1 MNSFALVD
9 HLGWV
14 LIHSLWQF
22 TAISLVAGLIVW
34 MLRRSTSTAR
44 YAVWVIA
51 MGWAVTA
58 PGVTWMVLPLEEP
71 AVAAA
76 IPQADDLAIFPV
88 PAEPVA
94 EAPPLPAD
102 VTLVGDVVPVNAVVS
117 EPLQVAAVPIT
128 ETISRP
134 TWSETLTAILHPWMA
149 WIVAGWCA
157 GVGLC
162 SLRPLL
168 GWHMLWR
175 LRTVGVAPVSD
186 DIRTALRRVSD
197 RLRLRQTVQVLQSTL
212 SQVPVVV
219 GYLRPVILLPV
230 SLLTNMPPSQLEA
243 ILAHELAH
251 IRRHDF
257 IVNLLQTLVE
267 TLFFYHPAVWWLS
280 RQIRVEREHCC
291 DDLVVAALDNRVEYG
306 RALLAI
312 EELRGERTL
321 LVLGAHDGSLL
332 SRIRRIVGFHADRTA
347 SSPWMSLVFVTC
359 LFSVIGLVS
368 VLGWTAS
375 AENQPD
381 TAIEIIDN
389 DESDVKKTLE
399 PPKPVIAEWSEN
411 RSIEFVGITKNTAP
425 AKDGWLP
432 SGLPMGDV
440 PNWKSTIVLH
450 GGNTSSSFTEGKPH
464 PEPDADAIDFLFR
477 FRGLKAQPSLTF
489 ELPTRSSSYSN
500 LPVQNPHEL
509 RVSAWKRPVVPPP
522 GGKWTLPDGVVRVGL
537 IDEAWG
543 RYVKISPAGEV
554 VDPIQPNELYA
565 STYKLIDVQGTRP
578 HDRISTG
585 TAILIREPSAHID
598 PDNPDHRYVFEFRAI
613 DTDGKEHWAI
623 QWESRGVERT
633 QWVDSQYGLAQPLPA
648 GKTLSHYEYRLR
660 PFRHWI
666 TFENVSIEPGPQT
679 DVKFSVKSW
688 PAAPAQLKVTNAD
701 GSAATFNTV
710 GVAQV
715 GFPLKPM
722 HRWLG
727 WPDRNGLVSLETLPF
742 GTHWILAAGDFEQ
755 RTIFSLAYPTG
766 ESRIERKLWA
776 REPWTKH
783 DLEFKTRF
791 EPDEKTG
798 GDIVVTIK
806 NKFDK
811 PLMLSEADFSLHVG
825 ELAMYRVMSPMWASG
840 SFRIR
845 EIAGGQTGEVRL
857 NWNDWVRRGFWATRE
872 GEGISEPTLPPNEP
886 GRIYVRVCLG
896 NSGALPIAVPDPA
909 LMLAVRD
916 DPIEFLRVGQIR
928 TLTSVKNV
936 KEYRID
942 GKVID
947 IQVIDPRTM
956 SITGVAAGLTVLTA
970 INEANEFFQQ
980 LIEVTAEAA
989 PPNAEVKPIV
999 FLPRDK
1005 RLKSR
1010 LTLKEPTL
1018 SIPVLI
1024 GVGHELEFPETI
1036 QSVEGFDIKT
1046 AVPRTYGDRILDIRG
1061 VAPGKTTITVKTM
1074 ADEETGAVHVWQ
1086 IETQVEQPHP
1096 LQLRKLFSTDER
1108 VSLLETSQERSSPA
1122 EGQPAKRIESQVGM
1136 IADRFLAALDDRDLP
1151 FLTAATQ
1158 QALRRELHSEL
1169 LARLASAIDDA
1180 RLQGVLLA
1188 IDEHVG
1194 NMHMKPFASAEH
1206 FMQDF
1211 EILKACL
1218 RMALDR
1224 DELTKD
1230 QQGQRDAQF
1239 AWYIEFAE
1247 SFEKGKPERF
1257 VGFLDENTGRR
1268 MKIRYDEFFLNQLR
1282 HMLHDP
1288 FNPYVA
1294 WPLTDKQFAE
1304 VQRQIRSPEWLVVKE
1319 PSLET
1324 ITSIIFHA
1332 VAEQQVKRVA
1342 QRWPIPNEMAMW
1354 GGFGKNRWRYD
1365 EVKAN
1370 RTLASLID
1378 ETKPKPEKP
1387 NDAAVN
1393 GKPAVFPIAVTDPAV
1408 MLQEQAEEQ
1417 TPSQTETKQA
1427 VQRDQQDSAPAT
1439 PANQAQIDQMV
1450 RENGI
1455 TKLTLVYFQDQDRR
1469 TIPAVML
1476 GYDLETHI
1484 VTSGLAG
1491 FGLDHVPAAVD
1502 RTFLVDA
1509 KGKSV
1514 DVEYHSGSRP
1524 GTFVY
1529 RALPGLVSANR
1540 KEPALLAV
1548 GDPVTAISIDAKG
1561 DFSGTL
1567 NAATVTALNTT
1578 AVINHRRLGERQY
1591 SGLIELNAPLL
1602 EGTLILKQ
1610 GTLVG
1615 IVEISTRFLGPES
1628 QKCYAVPF
1636 NSMQAL
1642 SKELAAAKA
1651 NADAAGE
1658 RRRVALMKSV
1668 VTITRVE
1675 ASTAE
1680 PKPKPN
1686 RRSGVVVDDRGYILA
1701 MYYPGDTPG
1710 DGFQIR
1716 LNDQSEHSAKVVA
1729 TDQNLSVALLQI
1741 SPRKPLKAIS
1751 LDNLSTAKFG
1761 EPVTAIFADRWPS
1774 IMAGNVTGVGVELD
1788 INPTMIMKNL
1798 IETNVIINPGD
1809 GGSLLANADDQPLGV
1824 WHAIRVGKQRIS
1836 FAIPLAEIVPF
1847 VTANLPVRQP
1857 GGAQEEPKEGPEKDE
1872 RTSLLDLL
1880 IQQPKLETFQKV
1892 LALADGK
1899 HPEPTEL
1906 LDDSRR
1912 HSGKEKMGGEV
1923 RVVGN
1928 GSERLAIVS
1937 AKVIPIIEPSDV
1949 AIRVD
1954 PERRAECA
1962 FVFDMQGRLI
1972 DTIGGKLAGGNSLGG
1987 DNIHVVNLGPE
1998 EDWFVRV
2005 MNFEKRGEL
2014 NYRSD
2019 YYRIANP
2026 VVKSFRFYNLPNACA
2041 WSNGPEKIPR
2051 QGRLH
2056 PAHPQAQRPS
2066 YAGIPNAIPVTTAAG
2081 VPTVSAIVWDGD
2093 RNRFVAAPSA
2103 FVKGLPL
2110 YEVDTTWSREFESL
2124 EPQPGQLTVEGG
2136 IREFDHWYAWEATIP
2151 DKGHAVAVLTI
2162 PRREGPEKVIVEL
2175 ASGRHTVQLQAKPKD
2190 YGQGVQLKLWIDE
2203 DQKHDFDLPFAFGEA
2218 FANHSPIVNVLKP
2231 SESARLVHRLLKGT
2245 TAALLFEI
2253 KLQPTSDA
2261 ETSTTNADQT
2271 RGTLKGRFVYDGEA
2285 PKPRDLRPDLSK
2297 LDKDSEVPRD
2307 SEGRP
2312 VGTAMWYMDY
2322 LKAGIRPKTDDASL
2336 LIDKDGGIGNIVVWI
2351 TSKDIPWTPKD
2362 NWLVPAMIY
2371 VKDGHFT
2378 PRIRLLT
2385 REQPLLV
2392 KNADPVSFTFATSF
2406 QRNTD
2411 VNALLAPAAD
2421 KKPFRINLAQVEPFP
2436 QPYRSNVATWANGYI
2451 FVRDNDYVTVSQPDG
2466 TFTLS
2471 DLPPGEW
2478 EFRAWHERRGYL
2490 EHWPKGTFRQK
2501 IQPGDNDLGTIK
2513 LKPELFEVVE
2523 PNS

>member
-175 LRTVGVAPVSD
+175 LRMVGVAPVSD

-489 ELPTRSSSYSN
+489 DMPTRSSSYSN
-500 LPVQNPHEL
+500 LPVTDPYEL
-509 RVSAWKRPVVPPP
+509 RVSARRRGPPPP
-522 GGKWTLPDGVVRVGL
+522 GGQWSSPDGVVRVGL
-537 IDEAWG
+537 TDEPWG

-554 VDPIQPNELYA
+554 VDPIQPHELYA
-565 STYKLIDVQGTRP
+565 STYKLIDVQGSQP

-585 TAILIREPSAHID
+585 KAILIREPSAHID

-623 QWESRGVERT
+623 QWEGRGVERT

-679 DVKFSVKSW
+679 DVKSSVRSW
-688 PAAPAQLKVTNAD
+688 PAVPSTLKVTNVD
-701 GSAATFNTV
+701 GSPATFNAV

-722 HRWLG
+722 RPWLG
-727 WPDRNGLVSLETLPF
+727 WPDRNGVVSLEALPF

-857 NWNDWVRRGFWATRE
+857 NWNDWVRKGFWATRE

-896 NSGALPIAVPDPA
+896 NSGALPIAVTDPA
-909 LMLAVRD
+909 VMLAEAEPEPFLSIIVGEKRRFQSPMRIRQVNHFSTRAATTFNED
-916 DPIEFLRVGQIR
+916 PQTVIVTGQSAGFTVLSLENEHGEWYHAPIEVIEGKPPKYAERVTVTFTSKTAPSR
-928 TLTSVKNV
+928 TIATLLQEK
-936 KEYRID
+936 
-942 GKVID
+942 
-947 IQVIDPRTM
+947 
-956 SITGVAAGLTVLTA
+956 ITVPMFRGVSH
-970 INEANEFFQQ
+970 N
-980 LIEVTAEAA
+980 
-989 PPNAEVKPIV
+989 
-999 FLPRDK
+999 
-1005 RLKSR
+1005 
-1010 LTLKEPTL
+1010 
-1018 SIPVLI
+1018 
-1024 GVGHELEFPETI
+1024 LEFPDPI
-1036 QSVEGFDIKT
+1036 ARVEG
-1046 AVPRTYGDRILDIRG
+1046 LDDTHIQCL
-1061 VAPGKTTITVKTM
+1061 PGGKQLHLLGLAFGKSTFVVKTKHED
-1074 ADEETGAVHVWQ
+1074 DETVQSWPVELQVNELSRDRLQEWMRDLKTEKPPLPPRLLDSSKSAAVVDEQ
-1086 IETQVEQPHP
+1086 LKAIANRFVEA
-1096 LQLRKLFSTDER
+1096 LKER
-1108 VSLLETSQERSSPA
+1108 ELS
-1122 EGQPAKRIESQVGM
+1122 
-1136 IADRFLAALDDRDLP
+1136 FLAEAHFDALFNQLHQELVTRVTHRQDRKYLEQV
-1151 FLTAATQ
+1151 FY
-1158 QALRRELHSEL
+1158 
-1169 LARLASAIDDA
+1169 AIDD
-1180 RLQGVLLA
+1180 
-1188 IDEHVG
+1188 HVG
-1194 NMHMKPFASAEH
+1194 NVHLKPFATAEN
-1206 FMQDF
+1206 FMRDY
-1211 EILKACL
+1211 EILKCHL
-1218 RMALDR
+1218 WMALDR
-1224 DELTKD
+1224 DELTKEQQD
-1230 QQGQRDAQF
+1230 QRAAQY

-1268 MKIRYDEFFLNQLR
+1268 MKMRYDEFFLNQLR
-1282 HMLHDP
+1282 RMLNDP

-1304 VQRQIRSPEWLVVKE
+1304 AQRQIRRPEWLVVKE

-1324 ITSIIFHA
+1324 ITSIVFHA
-1332 VAEQQVKRVA
+1332 IAEQQAKRVA
-1342 QRWPIPNEMAMW
+1342 QRWPIPNEMAVW

-1370 RTLASLID
+1370 HTLASLID

-1393 GKPAVFPIAVTDPAV
+1393 GKPVVLPIAVTDPAV

-1529 RALPGLVSANR
+1529 CALPGLVSANR

-1615 IVEISTRFLGPES
+1615 IVEVSTRFLGPES

-1651 NADAAGE
+1651 NANAAGE

-1751 LDNLSTAKFG
+1751 LDNLSTAKSG

-1788 INPTMIMKNL
+1788 INSTMIMKNL
-1798 IETNVIINPGD
+1798 IETNVMINPGD

-1847 VTANLPVRQP
+1847 VSANLPVRQP
-1857 GGAQEEPKEGPEKDE
+1857 AGAQDEPKEDPEKDE
-1872 RTSLLDLL
+1872 RTSLLESL
-1880 IQQPKLETFQKV
+1880 IQQPKLETFQKL

-1899 HPEPTEL
+1899 HPPPTEL

-1923 RVVGN
+1923 RVISN
-1928 GSERLAIVS
+1928 GQERFAIVS

-1998 EDWFVRV
+1998 EDWFIRV

-2026 VVKSFRFYNLPNACA
+2026 VVKSMRFYNLPNACS

-2110 YEVDTTWSREFESL
+2110 YEVDTTWSREFEPL
-2124 EPQPGQLTVEGG
+2124 EPQVGQLAVEGG
-2136 IREFDHWYAWEATIP
+2136 IREYDHWYAWEAAVP
-2151 DKGHAVAVLTI
+2151 DQGNSVTVLTL
-2162 PRREGPEKVIVEL
+2162 PQRDGPAKVIEKKL
-2175 ASGRHTVQLQAKPKD
+2175 APGRHTVQLQAKPQD
-2190 YGQGVQLKLWIDE
+2190 NGPGMQLKLWIDD
-2203 DQKHDFDLPFAFGEA
+2203 DQKYDFDLPFALGEA
-2218 FANHSPIVNVLKP
+2218 LANHPPIVNVLKP
-2231 SESARLVHRLLKGT
+2231 SESVRLVHRLLKDT

-2261 ETSTTNADQT
+2261 ETSTTNANQT
-2271 RGTLKGRFVYDGEA
+2271 RGTLKGRFVYDGDA
-2285 PKPRDLRPDLSK
+2285 PKPRDLHPELSK

-2307 SEGRP
+2307 SAGRP
-2312 VGTAMWYMDY
+2312 IGTAMWYMDY
-2322 LKAGIRPKTDDASL
+2322 LKAGIRPKTEDASL
-2336 LIDKDGGIGNIVVWI
+2336 LVDKDGGIANIVVWV
-2351 TSKDIPWTPKD
+2351 TSKEIPRTPKD

-2392 KNADPVSFTFATSF
+2392 ENADPVSFTFATSF
-2406 QRNTD
+2406 QRNTN

-2451 FVRDNDYVTVSQPDG
+2451 FVRDNDYVTISQPDG
-2466 TFTLS
+2466 TFTLP

-2478 EFRAWHERRGYL
+2478 EFRTWHERRGYL

-2513 LKPELFEVVE
+2513 LKPAFFEPREVN
-2523 PNS
+2523 P

>member
-22 TAISLVAGLIVW
+22 AAIALVAGLVVW
-34 MLRRSTSTAR
+34 MLRRSTSTTR

-51 MGWAVTA
+51 LGWAVTA

-168 GWHMLWR
+168 GWHTLWR

-411 RSIEFVGITKNTAP
+411 RSIEFVSITKNTAP

-489 ELPTRSSSYSN
+489 DMPTRSSSYSH

-509 RVSAWKRPVVPPP
+509 RVSAWRRPAQPPP
-522 GGKWTLPDGVVRVGL
+522 GGKWTPPDGVVRVGL
-537 IDEAWG
+537 TDEPWG

-554 VDPIQPNELYA
+554 VDPIQPHELYA

-623 QWESRGVERT
+623 QWEGRGVERT

-648 GKTLSHYEYRLR
+648 RKTLSHYEYRLR

-679 DVKFSVKSW
+679 DVKFSVRSW
-688 PAAPAQLKVTNAD
+688 PAVPSTLKVTNVD
-701 GSAATFNTV
+701 GSPATFNAV

-727 WPDRNGLVSLETLPF
+727 WRDRNGVVSLEALPF

-896 NSGALPIAVPDPA
+896 NSGALPIAVTDPA
-909 LMLAVRD
+909 VMLAQKN
-916 DPIEFLRVGQIR
+916 DPIEVLRVGQSR
-928 TLTSVKNV
+928 TLISVKNV

-970 INEANEFFQQ
+970 INEGNEFFQQ

-1061 VAPGKTTITVKTM
+1061 GAPGKTTITVKTM

-1086 IETQVEQPHP
+1086 IEVQVEQPNP
-1096 LQLRKLFSTDER
+1096 LQLRKLFPTDE
-1108 VSLLETSQERSSPA
+1108 PPKD
-1122 EGQPAKRIESQVGM
+1122 G
-1136 IADRFLAALDDRDLP
+1136 AANDP
-1151 FLTAATQ
+1151 
-1158 QALRRELHSEL
+1158 
-1169 LARLASAIDDA
+1169 
-1180 RLQGVLLA
+1180 GVLLERQVPEQKSLSETKT
-1188 IDEHVG
+1188 DV
-1194 NMHMKPFASAEH
+1194 KP
-1206 FMQDF
+1206 
-1211 EILKACL
+1211 
-1218 RMALDR
+1218 
-1224 DELTKD
+1224 D
-1230 QQGQRDAQF
+1230 QQG
-1239 AWYIEFAE
+1239 
-1247 SFEKGKPERF
+1247 
-1257 VGFLDENTGRR
+1257 
-1268 MKIRYDEFFLNQLR
+1268 
-1282 HMLHDP
+1282 
-1288 FNPYVA
+1288 
-1294 WPLTDKQFAE
+1294 
-1304 VQRQIRSPEWLVVKE
+1304 
-1319 PSLET
+1319 SLE
-1324 ITSIIFHA
+1324 
-1332 VAEQQVKRVA
+1332 
-1342 QRWPIPNEMAMW
+1342 P
-1354 GGFGKNRWRYD
+1354 
-1365 EVKAN
+1365 
-1370 RTLASLID
+1370 
-1378 ETKPKPEKP
+1378 
-1387 NDAAVN
+1387 
-1393 GKPAVFPIAVTDPAV
+1393 
-1408 MLQEQAEEQ
+1408 
-1417 TPSQTETKQA
+1417 
-1427 VQRDQQDSAPAT
+1427 T
-1439 PANQAQIDQMV
+1439 PANQVEIDQMV

-1476 GYDLETHI
+1476 GHDLETHI

-1491 FGLDHVPAAVD
+1491 FGLDHIPAAVD

-1615 IVEISTRFLGPES
+1615 IVEVSTRFLGPES

-1751 LDNLSTAKFG
+1751 LDNLSTAKSG

-1788 INPTMIMKNL
+1788 INSTMIMKNL
-1798 IETNVIINPGD
+1798 IETNVMINPGD

-1847 VTANLPVRQP
+1847 VSANLPVRQP
-1857 GGAQEEPKEGPEKDE
+1857 AGAQDEPKEDPEKDE
-1872 RTSLLDLL
+1872 RTSLLESL
-1880 IQQPKLETFQKV
+1880 IQQPKLETFQKL

-1899 HPEPTEL
+1899 HPPPTEL

-1923 RVVGN
+1923 RVISN
-1928 GSERLAIVS
+1928 GQERFAIVS

-1998 EDWFVRV
+1998 EDWFIRV

-2026 VVKSFRFYNLPNACA
+2026 VVKSMRFYNLPNACS

-2110 YEVDTTWSREFESL
+2110 YEVDTTWSREFEPL
-2124 EPQPGQLTVEGG
+2124 EPQVGQLAVEGG
-2136 IREFDHWYAWEATIP
+2136 IREYDHWYAWEAAVP
-2151 DKGHAVAVLTI
+2151 DQGNSVTVLTL
-2162 PRREGPEKVIVEL
+2162 PQRDGPAKVIEKKL
-2175 ASGRHTVQLQAKPKD
+2175 APGRHTVQLQAKPQD
-2190 YGQGVQLKLWIDE
+2190 NGPGMQLKLWIDD
-2203 DQKHDFDLPFAFGEA
+2203 DQKYDFDLPFAFGEA
-2218 FANHSPIVNVLKP
+2218 FANHPPIVNVLKP
-2231 SESARLVHRLLKGT
+2231 SESVRLVHRLLKDT

-2253 KLQPTSDA
+2253 KLLRTSDA
-2261 ETSTTNADQT
+2261 ETSTTNTDRP
-2271 RGTLKGRFVYDGEA
+2271 RGTLKGRFVYDGDA
-2285 PKPRDLRPDLSK
+2285 PKPRDLNPELTK

-2307 SEGRP
+2307 SKGRP
-2312 VGTAMWYMDY
+2312 IGTAMWYLDY
-2322 LKAGIRPKTDDASL
+2322 LKAGIRPKTEDASL
-2336 LIDKDGGIGNIVVWI
+2336 LVDKDGGIANIVVWV
-2351 TSKDIPWTPKD
+2351 TSKEIPRTPKD

-2392 KNADPVSFTFATSF
+2392 ENADPVSFTFATSF
-2406 QRNTD
+2406 QRNTN

-2451 FVRDNDYVTVSQPDG
+2451 FVRDNDYVTISQPDG
-2466 TFTLS
+2466 TFTLP

-2490 EHWPKGTFRQK
+2490 EHWPKGTFTQK

-2513 LKPELFEVVE
+2513 LKPAFFEPREVN
-2523 PNS
+2523 P